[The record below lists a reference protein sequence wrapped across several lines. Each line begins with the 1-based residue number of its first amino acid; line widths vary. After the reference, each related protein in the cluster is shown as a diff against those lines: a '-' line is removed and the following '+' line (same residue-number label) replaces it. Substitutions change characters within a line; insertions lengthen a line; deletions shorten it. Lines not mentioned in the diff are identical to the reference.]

1 MNLLLFSDADRIAP
15 DLVELRGRRLQH
27 LLHVHRAVAGDRLRV
42 GEVGGLM
49 GDAEVLNLDELSATL
64 RVNLHEQPPAKLPVT
79 LVVAL
84 PRPKMLRR
92 ILRNAAEF
100 GVRDLYLLN
109 SYRVEKS
116 FWQSPVLGE
125 EHMQRYLLQGLEQ
138 CRDTRPP
145 AVHCRRRFKPWVEDE
160 LPALCAGRTALLAHP
175 GASAP
180 CPAERDGETLLVIG
194 PEGGFIPYEVDKLQG
209 AGCTAV
215 SLGARVLR
223 VENAVT
229 GLLARLSWPPPMAAD
244 NMAFEHT

>member
-1 MNLLLFSDADRIAP
+1 LNLLLFSAADRVAS
-15 DLVELRGRRLQH
+15 DLIELRGRRLQH
-27 LLHVHRAVAGDRLRV
+27 LLRVHRAVAGDRLRA

-49 GDAEVLNLDELSATL
+49 GDAEVLRLDELSATL
-64 RVNLHEQPPAKLPVT
+64 RVNLHEPPPAKLPVT

-116 FWQSPVLGE
+116 FWQSPVLE
-125 EHMQRYLLQGLEQ
+125 ADCMHRYLLQGLEQ

-160 LPALCAGRTALLAHP
+160 LPALCAGATALLAQP
-175 GASAP
+175 GSPAP
-180 CPAERDGETLLVIG
+180 CPAEFDGETLLVVG
-194 PEGGFIPYEVDKLQG
+194 PEGGFIPYEVAKLRE

-215 SLGARVLR
+215 SLGPRLLR

-229 GLLARLSWPPPMAAD
+229 GLLTRLL
-244 NMAFEHT
+244 

>member
-1 MNLLLFSDADRIAP
+1 MNLLLFSAADRVAS
-15 DLVELRGRRLQH
+15 DLIELRGRRLQH
-27 LLHVHRAVAGDRLRV
+27 LLRVHRAVAGDRLRA

-49 GDAEVLNLDELSATL
+49 GDAEVLRLDELSATL
-64 RVNLHEQPPAKLPVT
+64 RVNLHEPPPAKLPVT

-116 FWQSPVLGE
+116 FWQSPVLE
-125 EHMQRYLLQGLEQ
+125 ADCTHRYLLQGLEQ

-145 AVHCRRRFKPWVEDE
+145 TVHCRRRFKPWVEDE
-160 LPALCAGRTALLAHP
+160 LPALCAGGTALLAHP
-175 GASAP
+175 GSPTP
-180 CPAERDGETLLVIG
+180 CPAEFDGETLLIVG
-194 PEGGFIPYEVDKLQG
+194 PEGGFIPYEADKLRE

-215 SLGARVLR
+215 SLGPRLLR

-229 GLLARLSWPPPMAAD
+229 SLLARLA
-244 NMAFEHT
+244 